1 MLGLCLALR
10 GMPEFEELLRRIES
24 GTVTAVGGLSGAHK
38 AHMAAAVR
46 RFTGRP
52 LVVICADEPEC
63 RRMSSD
69 IAFLSGEEPMVLPAR
84 EPVFRNIESASR
96 DWEFRRLHA
105 LYEISAGTAP
115 LVLTTPDALMLRT
128 ISPDALRTHSIT
140 VRCGQSIEPESLAKR
155 LAAAG
160 YERSDRVEG
169 CGQFALRGGILDV
182 FSPAYSSPVR
192 IDFFDT
198 EIDSMGFFDTESQR
212 RTENLSSALLLPARE
227 ALPDAAPDGLSGLCE
242 CIRGLIHSSSHR
254 RKTPEHLVE
263 NLSADL
269 ERLQE
274 TGSFPALDR
283 YLPQIAPA
291 LCTAFDYFPP
301 ETIVL
306 LDEAGRVRESADA
319 YAWQMGEDTKALLE
333 DGILTP
339 EQLEFV
345 RDYESLCAAFT
356 SHAAVLL
363 ESFISGSLLP
373 RPRAILTLIA
383 KALPSYGGSLET
395 AVSDVQHYKREGYAT
410 VLLAA
415 SDRRAEHL
423 ETMLAETGARMDFT
437 LSSVPSPGTVTIALG
452 NLSGGIEYPGAKL
465 AVITEGQILASGTQ
479 KKPRTPKKKPGERI
493 KSFSDLSPGD
503 LVVHDQHG
511 IGRFIGI
518 EKIRTENGLRD
529 YIRLQYAG
537 TDTLFIP
544 ATQLGMVT
552 KYIGGGGDET
562 RTRLNKLG
570 GTDWQKTKTRAKA
583 AAKDMAKKLIA
594 IYAERRRRPGY
605 KFPPDDAWQKEFED
619 AFEYTETEAQLR
631 CTREIKA
638 DMESTAPMDRL
649 LCGDVGFGKTE
660 VAFRAIMK
668 CVLAGKQAAILV
680 PTTVLARQHYMN
692 AVRRFSGY
700 PVKIA
705 VLSRFQTPHE
715 VRDIHKRLSSGLID
729 VIIGT
734 HRLLSKDLR
743 FHDLGL
749 LVIDEEQRFGVTH
762 KERLRDIARNVDTLT
777 MTATPIPRTLNM
789 ALTGVRDMSTLEEA
803 PRDRQPVGTY
813 VLEYDA
819 GVIHDAIRREISRGG
834 QVYYLYNRVETI
846 ERCAARLK
854 EALPDLSIAVAHG
867 QMGEDALSEVMR
879 AMSDGEIQVLVC
891 TTIIETGIDIPNVN
905 TLIIEDADRLGLAQ
919 LHQIRGRVGRS
930 PRHAYAYLTYRRG
943 KVLSEDSTKRLSA
956 MREFAGFGAGFQIAL
971 RDLEIRGAGSI
982 LGTEQSGHMSDV
994 GYDMYLRL
1002 LEEAVLEERG
1012 ERREKR
1018 VDTTAELSV
1027 SAHIPEEYVP
1037 VSEERMDLYR
1047 RIAFIRDQS
1056 DAEDVTDELIDRYGE
1071 PPAAVQNLIS
1081 IALLRAAASR
1091 ADITDVSQ
1099 KNGMLLLTLAAPGSS
1114 GEGFEGIGRL
1124 CALPELRG
1132 RVLLNAGDKP
1142 YVSVRL
1148 RPSEDPLKLAFAM
1161 VAAYAKP

>member
-10 GMPEFEELLRRIES
+10 KVPEFEQLLQRLES
-24 GTVTAVGGLSGAHK
+24 PGVTAVGGLSLPHK
-38 AHMAAAVR
+38 THILAAVR
-46 RFTGRP
+46 RITGRP
-52 LVVICADEPEC
+52 LAVVCPDELEC
-63 RRMSSD
+63 RRAAAD
-69 IAFLSGEEPMVLPAR
+69 LTALTGEEPLLLPAR
-84 EPVFRNIESASR
+84 EPVFHNVESASR
-96 DWEFRRLHA
+96 DWEIGRLRALHA
-105 LYEISAGTAP
+105 LLTAKSP
-115 LVLTTPDALMLRT
+115 MIVTTPDALMLRT
-128 ISPDALRTHSIT
+128 LSPDALRAHTHT
-140 VRCGQSIEPESLAKR
+140 VRVAQTVEPAALAASLA
-155 LAAAG
+155 ATG
-160 YERSDRVEG
+160 YVRCERVEG
-169 CGQFALRGGILDV
+169 CSQFALRGGILDV
-182 FSPAYSSPVR
+182 SSPAYQSPVR
-192 IDFFDT
+192 IDFFDN
-198 EIDSMGFFDTESQR
+198 EVDSMGFFDTDTQR
-212 RTENLSSALLLPARE
+212 RTEDITSAELLPARE
-227 ALPDAAPDGLSGLCE
+227 ALPDAAPGGSEGLEEAIGK
-242 CIRGLIHSSSHR
+242 LITASAR
-254 RKTPEHLVE
+254 RKKVPE
-263 NLSADL
+263 NLVSNLQADL
-269 ERLQE
+269 ERLRE
-274 TGSFPALDR
+274 THIFPSLDR
-283 YLPQIAPA
+283 YLPLIAPELA
-291 LCTAFDYFPP
+291 TAWDYLPASAPVF
-301 ETIVL
+301 
-306 LDEAGRVRESADA
+306 LDETGRIKERADA
-319 YAWQMGEDTKALLE
+319 FAWQMGEDVKALLE
-333 DGILTP
+333 DGVLTAA
-339 EQLEFV
+339 QTEFIRSWDAIV
-345 RDYESLCAAFT
+345 SAMPAHPT
-356 SHAAVLL
+356 ALL
-363 ESFISGSLLP
+363 ESFISGTLQP
-373 RPRAILTLIA
+373 RPRHILTVIA

-395 AVSDVQHYKREGYAT
+395 AVSDVRHYKSEGYAAV
-410 VLLAA
+410 VLAT

-423 ETMLAETGARMDFT
+423 ESMLSDLGARVDFN
-437 LSSVPSPGTVTIALG
+437 LSEPPLPGTVTIGIG
-452 NLSGGIEYPGAKL
+452 NLSGGVEYPSAKL
-465 AVITEGQILASGTQ
+465 AVITEGQIMASHSE
-479 KKPRTPKKKPGERI
+479 KKVRKAKKKAGEAI

-544 ATQLGMVT
+544 ATQLGMVS
-552 KYIGGGGDET
+552 KYIGGGSEET
-562 RTRLNKLG
+562 HTRLNKLG
-570 GTDWQKTKTRAKA
+570 GAEWQKTKTRAKA

-594 IYAERRRRPGY
+594 IYAERQRRPGF
-605 KFPPDDAWQKEFED
+605 KFPKDDAWQREFEE

-631 CTREIKA
+631 CTQEIKA
-638 DMESTAPMDRL
+638 DMERTAPMDRL

-660 VAFRAIMK
+660 VAFRAVMK
-668 CVLAGKQAAILV
+668 CVLANKQAAILV
-680 PTTVLARQHYMN
+680 PTTVLARQHYMT

-705 VLSRFQTPHE
+705 ALSRFQTAQE
-715 VRDIHKRLSSGLID
+715 VRDIQKRLAAGSID

-734 HRLLSKDLR
+734 HRLLSKDLH

-803 PRDRQPVGTY
+803 PRDRQPVQTY

-819 GVIHDAIRREISRGG
+819 GVLHDAIRREVSRGG
-834 QVYYLYNRVETI
+834 QVYYLHNRVETI
-846 ERCAARLK
+846 ERCAAKLK
-854 EALPDLSIAVAHG
+854 EALPDISLAVAHG
-867 QMGEDALSEVMR
+867 QMSEDALSEVMR

-982 LGTEQSGHMSDV
+982 LGTEQSGHMTDV

-1012 ERREKR
+1012 EQTKKR
-1018 VDTTAELSV
+1018 VDTTAELAV
-1027 SAHIPEEYVP
+1027 AAHIPETYVP

-1047 RIAFIRDQS
+1047 RIAFIRDET

-1071 PPAAVQNLIS
+1071 PPAAVQNLVAV
-1081 IALLRAAASR
+1081 ALLRAQASH
-1091 ADITDVSQ
+1091 ANITEISQ
-1099 KNGMLLLTLAAPGSS
+1099 KNGVLTLALASPD
-1114 GEGFEGIGRL
+1114 FEGIGRL
-1124 CALPELRG
+1124 CALPALKG
-1132 RVLLNAGDKP
+1132 RVLLNAGDRP

-1148 RPSEDPLKLAFAM
+1148 RGGDDPIALTRSM
-1161 VAAYAKP
+1161 IGAYAKSH